1 MVLITGSAVSKSVK
15 MYNYSLYMMVI
26 YYLQNT
32 QPPVLPTVAELA
44 DLAGK
49 YWMTGNFQLEFHI
62 CRKPFIHTDQHQPS
76 TLNTDFNKHNDPV

>member
-1 MVLITGSAVSKSVK
+1 

-32 QPPVLPTVAELA
+32 QPPVLPTVVELA

-49 YWMTGNFQLEFHI
+49 Y
-62 CRKPFIHTDQHQPS
+62 
-76 TLNTDFNKHNDPV
+76 